1 MKMNK
6 ALTIIERIVIP
17 HTAFADAQRQIEHCF
32 AFSAGQGAQGLAIVG
47 ESGTGKT
54 SLLESFQSKHEPI
67 RREDGM
73 EAPVLRATVPSGPTV
88 KSLAGKL
95 LEALNAQDPERGT
108 ENEKSRRLR
117 VLMKKSG
124 TRMVMIDEFQHFY
137 DRGKRQIMHNVA
149 DWLKVLIDDTR
160 TTLVVAGLRSCRNV
174 IDENEQLARRFL
186 APIHLP
192 RFSWNDIGQR
202 AQFVCILRAFHNEI
216 AKQLELPALHSEQMA
231 FRFYCS
237 TGGLIGYLANLLKQ
251 TLRNADIDG
260 RKVIRLHDF
269 ATAHMQSIWSS
280 ETISALPNPFE
291 RSFRLVESVDLLIRV
306 SKIGASTEMSPMLA
320 PRIGKARGRE
330 SVDSLLVRS

>member
-1 MKMNK
+1 MSK
-6 ALTIIERIVIP
+6 ALMIIDRIVIP
-17 HTAFADAQRQIEHCF
+17 HTAFVDAQRQIEHCF
-32 AFSAGQGAQGLAIVG
+32 AFSAGQSAQGLAIVG

-67 RREDGM
+67 RRDDGM
-73 EAPVLRATVPSGPTV
+73 EVPVLRATVPSGPTV

-95 LEALNAQDPERGT
+95 LEALNAPDPERGT

-117 VLMKKSG
+117 VLMRKSG

-160 TTLVVAGLRSCRNV
+160 TSLVVAGLRSCRNV

-186 APIHLP
+186 APIQLP
-192 RFSWNDIGQR
+192 RFSWNNIGQR
-202 AQFVCILRAFHNEI
+202 AQFLCILKAFHNEI
-216 AKQLELPALHSEQMA
+216 AKQLDLPVLHSDQMA

-237 TGGLIGYLANLLKQ
+237 TGGLIGYLASLLRQ
-251 TLRNADIDG
+251 TLRNADVEG
-260 RKVIRLHDF
+260 RRVIRLDDF
-269 ATAHMQSIWSS
+269 ATAYVQSIWSS
-280 ETISALPNPFE
+280 EYISALPNPFE
-291 RSFRLVESVDLLIRV
+291 RGFQLVESVDLLNRV
-306 SKIGASTEMSPMLA
+306 SKIGASTEMAPMITA
-320 PRIGKARGRE
+320 HIGKGRGRE